1 MFDVMILFRSVFE
14 DDGAYNQQVFLE
26 KRLVWIT
33 LILLTNQEIDIFFLQ
48 NMKHKIL
55 ESIRVIKFSE
65 IEVKKEEFY
74 GVKPHVNIWDVDLNN
89 NNLRINSSK
98 EWL

>member
-1 MFDVMILFRSVFE
+1 
-14 DDGAYNQQVFLE
+14 
-26 KRLVWIT
+26 
-33 LILLTNQEIDIFFLQ
+33 
-48 NMKHKIL
+48 MKHKIY

-74 GVKPHVNIWDVDLNN
+74 GVKLHVNIWDVDLNN